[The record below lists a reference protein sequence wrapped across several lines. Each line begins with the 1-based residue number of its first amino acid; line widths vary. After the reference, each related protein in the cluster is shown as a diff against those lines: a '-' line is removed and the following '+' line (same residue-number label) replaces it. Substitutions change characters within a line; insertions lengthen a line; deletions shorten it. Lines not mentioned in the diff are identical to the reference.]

1 MYQLKRIK
9 SNDIRKL
16 SLKEQDSKLY
26 ELKLA
31 MFNLQSSGG
40 RGTLKKESGSVKSVR
55 RNIARI
61 LTIMNDTNSKGV
73 KE

>member
-26 ELKLA
+26 ELKLT

-40 RGTLKKESGSVKSVR
+40 RGTLKKESCSVKSVR